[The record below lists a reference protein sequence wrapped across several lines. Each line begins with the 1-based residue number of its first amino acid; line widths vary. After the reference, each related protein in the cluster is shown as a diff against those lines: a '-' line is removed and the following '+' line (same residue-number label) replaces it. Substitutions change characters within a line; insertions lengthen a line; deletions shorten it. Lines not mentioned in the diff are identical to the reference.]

1 MWGGK
6 FTPHKTYKT
15 MKQELRDLS
24 LPEFAFV
31 EDDKPNGKLH
41 GRNVI
46 LHTRSMSVIE
56 VLDKDE
62 VLYIEPHV
70 LTCEFDYI
78 NPYAAIE
85 HKVAIL
91 HVCATMD
98 VVADRGAII
107 NSVLDPAADWFCQYC
122 EWEDK
127 NIQEEGLL

>member
-6 FTPHKTYKT
+6 FTPYKTYKT

-31 EDDKPNGKLH
+31 DDDKPNGKLH

-46 LHTRSMSVIE
+46 LHTRSMSIIE

-70 LTCEFDYI
+70 LTCEFNYI
-78 NPYAAIE
+78 NPYDAIE

-98 VVADRGAII
+98 VVADRDAILSNVI
-107 NSVLDPAADWFCQYC
+107 LAADWFCQYC

>member
-1 MWGGK
+1 
-6 FTPHKTYKT
+6 

-24 LPEFAFV
+24 LPEFAFID
-31 EDDKPNGKLH
+31 DDKPNGKLH

-46 LHTRSMSVIE
+46 LHTRTMSVIE

-62 VLYIEPHV
+62 VLHIEPHV

-98 VVADRGAII
+98 VVADREAIM

>member
-6 FTPHKTYKT
+6 FAPHKTYKT
-15 MKQELRDLS
+15 MKQELRDLA
-24 LPEFAFV
+24 LPEFAFI

-46 LHTRSMSVIE
+46 LHTRTMSVIE

-62 VLYIEPHV
+62 VLYIEPHILKRTFV
-70 LTCEFDYI
+70 YV
-78 NPYAAIE
+78 NPYAAVE

-98 VVADRGAII
+98 VVTDRETIMNNILAP
-107 NSVLDPAADWFCQYC
+107 VADWFCQYC
-122 EWEDK
+122 AWEDK
-127 NIQEEGLL
+127 NIMEEGLL